1 MNQHNMTLANKIK
14 ADRIIELTNNESGIS
29 NATLRG
35 RIKLSELLDLYAR
48 WLNDNDKN
56 STVRSVNS
64 IRKATFQFR
73 GDVPIRMID
82 KDYCMAFM
90 NFLRNDYKARTSK
103 PITLTTAAGYITVF
117 SAMLNW
123 AVRNDYLSENPFTHI
138 AAADRIHRPESKREF
153 LQIDEIKKL
162 IATEC
167 PTRPAVKNAFLFSC
181 YCALRIS
188 DIVNLTWG
196 DIHKDGDQWRVFTVM
211 EKTKDPIYLPLSQQA
226 MKWLPERGEAKDE
239 DKVFD
244 LPSES
249 RICIILD
256 KWAKAAGIT
265 KHVTYHVSRHSFA
278 TMMLTL
284 DVDIYTTSKLLGH
297 KNIATT
303 QIYAKII
310 DQKKDEAVNRVNDI
324 FKD

>member
-14 ADRIIELTNNESGIS
+14 ADRIIELTNNEKGVS
-29 NATLRG
+29 NIMLRG

-48 WLNDNDKN
+48 WLEDNGKH
-56 STVRSVNS
+56 TTIRSVNS
-64 IRKATFQFR
+64 IRKATSQFR
-73 GDVPIRMID
+73 GDVHLRMID
-82 KDYCMAFM
+82 NDYCMAFM
-90 NFLRNDYKARTSK
+90 NFLRNDYKARTNR
-103 PITLTTAAGYITVF
+103 PITTTTAAGYVTVF

-153 LQIDEIKKL
+153 LQIDELKKL

-167 PTRPAVKNAFLFSC
+167 PTRPAVKQAFLFSC

-188 DIVNLTWG
+188 DVVSLTWG
-196 DIHKDGDQWRVFTVM
+196 DIHKDGDQWRVFTIM

-226 MKWLPERGEAKDE
+226 MKWLPERGDAKDE